1 MCASA
6 SNAWLGYPLWR
17 DLTRLGPIIGGIA
30 EFEGELIRA
39 RTGDGIRRAKA
50 AGVHMGRP
58 SKVTKHQQREVLA
71 SLARGEE
78 TLVEIARTYN
88 VSHMTI
94 SRLKTRLAA
103 S

>member
-1 MCASA
+1 MV
-6 SNAWLGYPLWR
+6 
-17 DLTRLGPIIGGIA
+17 TIIGGIA
-30 EFEGELIRA
+30 EFERDLIRA
-39 RTGDGIRRAKA
+39 RTGEGIRRAKA

-58 SKVTKHQQREVLA
+58 SKLTKHQQREVLA
-71 SLARGEE
+71 RLACGEQ
-78 TLVEIARTYN
+78 TLVEIARTYY